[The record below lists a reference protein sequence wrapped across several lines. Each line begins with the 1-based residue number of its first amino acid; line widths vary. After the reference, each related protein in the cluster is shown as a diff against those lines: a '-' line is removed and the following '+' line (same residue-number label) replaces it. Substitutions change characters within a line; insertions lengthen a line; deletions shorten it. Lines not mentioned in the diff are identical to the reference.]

1 MGKKPLLKWTS
12 HPLLDFPQTSVVLI
26 LVMLF
31 ISIFLFRMAF
41 ITWEAPLYFYLGM
54 LFFIGSL
61 ITWFIP
67 TTYELYD
74 DKLVIYYAM
83 IKIEKNWKEYHCWYS
98 DKKGILLSTFHR
110 PRRLDGFRG
119 QSLRFSKTG
128 EEKEDLYQILIEKVG
143 TKY

>member
-1 MGKKPLLKWTS
+1 
-12 HPLLDFPQTSVVLI
+12 
-26 LVMLF
+26 MLF

-41 ITWEAPLYFYLGM
+41 LTWEAPLYFYLGM

-67 TTYELYD
+67 TTYVLYD
-74 DKLVIYYAM
+74 DKFEIYYAM
-83 IKIEKNWKEYHCWYS
+83 IKIEKNWQDYHCWYA
-98 DKKGILLSTFHR
+98 DKKGILLSTFLR

-128 EEKEDLYQILIEKVG
+128 KEKEELYKILSEKVG
-143 TKY
+143 AKF